1 MECNYCG
8 AETERAITTHTGKMD
23 DCVIIIKNVECNKC
37 VQCGSES
44 YNEPEADLI
53 FEISK
58 KMTEIPLELA
68 VTDAKKWKLMKS

>member
-1 MECNYCG
+1 
-8 AETERAITTHTGKMD
+8 MD

-58 KMTEIPLELA
+58 KMTENPFELV
-68 VTDAKKWKLMKS
+68 VTDAKKWR

>member
-1 MECNYCG
+1 
-8 AETERAITTHTGKMD
+8 MD

-58 KMTEIPLELA
+58 KMTENPFELVVA
-68 VTDAKKWKLMKS
+68 DAKMWKQINS